1 MLWIPTGLTL
11 DEQQGM
17 TLRDLGLAVARARAR
32 VTRFRSL
39 LANLLLSAVAT
50 AVGLAA
56 LEGGARLFETKR
68 PKPAV
73 ADYIWDW
80 REKMEGG
87 DFYTIR
93 SEGNGWPPWE
103 EINGDGLRD
112 RSHPRE
118 RPEGARRVV
127 MLGDSVTLGDQ
138 IKPNEAYP
146 QVLEA
151 SLRDAGRPIQVMNV
165 GLWGWST
172 RQERIAYTRLV
183 RPYRPDAVVLAVCLN
198 DIPELQ
204 NNLTRPPVWLT
215 GLFRRSALV
224 RRVVNAQGREIQS
237 VEQLFTQAD
246 APRVKEAMA
255 RFFDEV
261 RGLRREVVAD
271 GADFAIVVFPFRFQV
286 AAGAPQ
292 PTVQRDILS
301 FCAAEKLRCLDLLPV
316 LRPAGEPA
324 FVDYDHLSPSGA
336 RLVADTLLASDLLP
350 TVRPYPEVLAS
361 ALGAATSDEA
371 RLAVALGDPNPEV
384 RAAAAWSLGRGDPAA
399 RARSVLTLVGA
410 LRDASEAV
418 RVEAARSLAVAGTA
432 ERPHV
437 APALFATLG
446 DSREHVRWA
455 AAQALFK
462 IGLRAPEDVAPL
474 AHVLENADPYVRG
487 FAAFS
492 LGEMGEAARGAV
504 PALIRAL
511 AGDDGYGRGGASA
524 ALAKLGPAAVEAVP
538 ALVEGLKSAD
548 PERRWKA
555 ARVLGRIGPGA
566 HAAVAPLTAT
576 LSNDPDERVRANAAR
591 ALGRIH
597 ASGSAEALRRAEA
610 DPDEAVRREATE
622 ALKGLH

>member
-1 MLWIPTGLTL
+1 
-11 DEQQGM
+11 
-17 TLRDLGLAVARARAR
+17 
-32 VTRFRSL
+32 VTRVRAL
-39 LANLLLSAVAT
+39 LANLLLSAAAT
-50 AVGLAA
+50 AVGLAV
-56 LEGGARLFETKR
+56 LEGGARLLETKR

-138 IKPNEAYP
+138 IKPSEAYP

-151 SLRDAGRPIQVMNV
+151 SLRAAGRPIEVMNV

-172 RQERIAYTRLV
+172 RQERIAYARLV
-183 RPYRPDAVVLAVCLN
+183 RHYRPDAVVLAVCLN

-237 VEQLFTQAD
+237 VEQLFTRGNE
-246 APRVKEAMA
+246 PRVREAMA

-261 RGLRREVVAD
+261 RGLRHEVLAD
-271 GADFAIVVFPFRFQV
+271 GTSFAVVVFPFRFQV
-286 AAGAPQ
+286 AAGAPP

-301 FCAAEKLRCLDLLPV
+301 FCGAEKLRCLDLLPI
-316 LRPAGEPA
+316 LEPAGEPA

-336 RLVADTLLASDLLP
+336 QLVAKALLASDLLP
-350 TVRPYPEVLAS
+350 STRSHPEVLAKT
-361 ALGAATSDEA
+361 LVAASSDEA
-371 RLAVALGDPNPEV
+371 RLTGVLGDPSPEV
-384 RAAAAWSLGRGDPAA
+384 RAAAAWSLGQRGPAA
-399 RARSVLTLVGA
+399 SAKSVRALVEA

-418 RVEAARSLAVAGTA
+418 RVEAARSLAAAAIG
-432 ERPHV
+432 ERPQV
-437 APALFATLG
+437 LPALFATLG

-455 AAQALFK
+455 AAQSLFK
-462 IGLRAPEDVAPL
+462 IGLRAPDDVALL
-474 AHVLENADPYVRG
+474 ASVLENADPYVRG

-511 AGDDGYGRGGASA
+511 AGEDGYGRGGAST
-524 ALAKLGPAAVEAVP
+524 ALAKMGPAAVEAVP
-538 ALVEGLKSAD
+538 ALVDGLKSAD

-555 ARVLGRIGPGA
+555 ARVLGRIGPA
-566 HAAVAPLTAT
+566 ARAAVGPLALALTSDA
-576 LSNDPDERVRANAAR
+576 DERVRANAAR
-591 ALGRIH
+591 ALGRIDP
-597 ASGSAEALRRAEA
+597 SGSAEALRRALA
-610 DPDEAVRREATE
+610 DADEAVRREATE
-622 ALKGLH
+622 ALSSLR